1 MKNIFYSLLFSF
13 AIGAF
18 AQNTKIINDFKNFP
32 INKPAPVVSK
42 DKSRQVI
49 LVESKWKNSDFIEK
63 IRADVMAFCVIC
75 SFDQTS
81 RNLLR
86 KNVRALSCKKLKNIH
101 FDH

>member
-1 MKNIFYSLLFSF
+1 MSD
-13 AIGAF
+13 
-18 AQNTKIINDFKNFP
+18 TDDDFKNFP

-81 RNLLR
+81 RNLLQNGVILN
-86 KNVRALSCKKLKNIH
+86 KILIYNNSIWLP
-101 FDH
+101 F